1 MNKLFLSLFVFSI
14 IGFTAQKSFAH
25 CEIPCGI
32 YNDELRIALLY
43 EHFTTIE
50 KAMTKITGLSEGS
63 EADYMMITRWT
74 MAKEEHAKKVQDIVD
89 QYFLTQRVKPVD
101 ESDAEKFTKYQ
112 QMLTALHHITVYAMK
127 AKQTTDQ
134 KNVEHLRKALGQFE
148 ALYFEGEHR
157 HKIEQ
162 DGH

>member
-1 MNKLFLSLFVFSI
+1 MSKLFLSLFIFSI

-50 KAMTKITGLSEGS
+50 KAMKNINDLSQEPGKNS
-63 EADYMMITRWT
+63 MMITRWT
-74 MAKEEHAKKVQDIVD
+74 MAKEDHANKVQEIAE
-89 QYFLTQRVKPVD
+89 QYFLTQRVKPVS
-101 ESDAEKFTKYQ
+101 ENDAENFKRYQ
-112 QMLTALHHITVYAMK
+112 QQLMALHQIIVSAMK
-127 AKQTTDQ
+127 TKQTTEPEH
-134 KNVEHLRKALGQFE
+134 VEMLRKTLSMFEEIYFKGQ
-148 ALYFEGEHR
+148 HR

-162 DGH
+162 DKH

>member
-1 MNKLFLSLFVFSI
+1 MKHFLLPIIVLSI
-14 IGFTAQKSFAH
+14 VGFTAIKTFAH

-32 YNDELRIALLY
+32 YNDESRIALLY

-50 KAMTKITGLSEGS
+50 KAMTKITELSEGS
-63 EADYMMITRWT
+63 GADYMMIARWT

-101 ESDAEKFTKYQ
+101 ESDATKFAKYQ
-112 QMLTALHHITVYAMK
+112 KMLTALHHITVYAMK
-127 AKQTTDQ
+127 AKQTTD
-134 KNVEHLRKALGQFE
+134 KNNVEQLRTSLAQFE
-148 ALYFEGEHR
+148 DLYFEGKHR

-162 DGH
+162 TDH

>member
-1 MNKLFLSLFVFSI
+1 MNKLFLPLFVFSI
-14 IGFTAQKSFAH
+14 IGFTAQKTFAH

-50 KAMTKITGLSEGS
+50 KAMNKITELSN
-63 EADYMMITRWT
+63 APDKDYMMIARWT
-74 MAKEEHAKKVQDIVD
+74 MAKEEHAKKVQEIVD

-112 QMLTALHHITVYAMK
+112 KQLTALHHITVYAMK
-127 AKQTTDQ
+127 TKQTTDQ
-134 KNVEHLRKALGQFE
+134 KYVEHLRKSLAQFE
-148 ALYFEGEHR
+148 DLYFEGEHR
-157 HKIEQ
+157 HKIDQ
-162 DGH
+162 DKH

>member
-1 MNKLFLSLFVFSI
+1 MSRLFLSLFVFTI
-14 IGFTAQKSFAH
+14 IGFTTQKSFAH

-50 KAMTKITGLSEGS
+50 KAMNKITELSEAT
-63 EADYMMITRWT
+63 EVDYMMITRWT

-89 QYFLTQRVKPVD
+89 QYFLTQRVKPTD
-101 ESDAEKFTKYQ
+101 DSDAEKFAKYQ
-112 QMLTALHHITVYAMK
+112 KQLTALHHITVNAMK
-127 AKQTTDQ
+127 SKQTVDLKYVDQ
-134 KNVEHLRKALGQFE
+134 LRASLSLFE
-148 ALYFEGEHR
+148 DLYFEGQHR

-162 DGH
+162 DKH

>member
-1 MNKLFLSLFVFSI
+1 MKKLMLSVILLSFVFI
-14 IGFTAQKSFAH
+14 NQKSYAH

-50 KAMTKITGLSEGS
+50 KAMTKITELSSSSYE
-63 EADYMMITRWT
+63 EYMMITRWT

-89 QYFLTQRVKPVD
+89 QYFLTQRVKPFD
-101 ESDAEKFTKYQ
+101 ESDAVKFTRYQ
-112 QMLTALHHITVYAMK
+112 QIITALHHMTVFAMK
-127 AKQTTDQ
+127 AKQTTDK
-134 KNVEHLRKALGQFE
+134 KNVEQLRTSLAKFE
-148 ALYFEGEHR
+148 DLYFEGKHR

>member
-1 MNKLFLSLFVFSI
+1 MLSVILLSFVLI
-14 IGFTAQKSFAH
+14 NQKSYAH

-50 KAMTKITGLSEGS
+50 KAMTKITDLSEGS
-63 EADYMMITRWT
+63 GADYMMITRWT

-101 ESDAEKFTKYQ
+101 ESDVEKFAKYQ
-112 QMLTALHHITVYAMK
+112 KMLTALHHITVSAMK
-127 AKQTTDQ
+127 SKQTTDK
-134 KNVEHLRKALGQFE
+134 KNVEQLRTSLAQFE
-148 ALYFEGEHR
+148 DLYFEGKHR
-157 HKIEQ
+157 HQIEQ
-162 DGH
+162 DKH

>member
-1 MNKLFLSLFVFSI
+1 MKNYLFSFIVFSI
-14 IGFTAQKSFAH
+14 IAFTSSKTFAH

-50 KAMTKITGLSEGS
+50 KAMNQITDLLNASDEN
-63 EADYMMITRWT
+63 YMMITRWT
-74 MAKEEHAKKVQDIVD
+74 NAKEDHANKVQEVAE

-101 ESDAEKFTKYQ
+101 ESDTENFAKYQ
-112 QMLTALHHITVYAMK
+112 KQLTLLHHIIVYAMK
-127 AKQTTDQ
+127 TKQTTDL
-134 KNVEHLRKALGQFE
+134 KYVEQLRTTLAQFE
-148 ALYFEGEHR
+148 DLYFEGQHR

-162 DGH
+162 SH

>member
-1 MNKLFLSLFVFSI
+1 MLSVILLSFVFI
-14 IGFTAQKSFAH
+14 NQKSYAH

-32 YNDELRIALLY
+32 FNDELRIALLY

-50 KAMTKITGLSEGS
+50 KAMTKITELSEGS
-63 EADYMMITRWT
+63 DADYMMIARWT

-101 ESDAEKFTKYQ
+101 ESDAAKFTKYQ
-112 QMLTALHHITVYAMK
+112 QMLTTLHHITVYAMK
-127 AKQTTDQ
+127 AKQTTDK
-134 KNVEHLRKALGQFE
+134 KNVEKLRNSLAQFE
-148 ALYFEGEHR
+148 DLYFEGKHR
-157 HKIEQ
+157 HKIEH